1 MNTFAKGN
9 LSREIKNK
17 IYTTIN
23 QLHDELDKSYE
34 LKKELNFDT
43 EFPELI
49 TNETRI
55 KLLKEFT
62 FLFKLAKNI
71 QLNNNRMSGDFPTLE
86 KKNEMLERSSAI
98 TKRCKLHFSQL
109 KRLQTENYEDNVMY
123 FTTLLRVLYSLSI
136 HHLVSGASSPHLSIS
151 H

>member
-1 MNTFAKGN
+1 MN
-9 LSREIKNK
+9 RVIKNK

-23 QLHDELDKSYE
+23 QLQDELDKSYE

-55 KLLKEFT
+55 KLLKEFI
-62 FLFKLAKNI
+62 FLFKLAK
-71 QLNNNRMSGDFPTLE
+71 
-86 KKNEMLERSSAI
+86 KNTKDKLILERSSAI

-109 KRLQTENYEDNVMY
+109 KRLETKNYEDNVMF
-123 FTTLLRVLYSLSI
+123 FTTLMRVVYSLSI
-136 HHLVSGASSPHLSIS
+136 S

>member
-1 MNTFAKGN
+1 MKG
-9 LSREIKNK
+9 IKNK

-62 FLFKLAKNI
+62 FLFKLAKN
-71 QLNNNRMSGDFPTLE
+71 LD
-86 KKNEMLERSSAI
+86 KKNEMIERTSAI

-109 KRLQTENYEDNVMY
+109 KRLETKNYEDNVVY
-123 FTTLLRVLYSLSI
+123 FTTLLRVLYSLFYL
-136 HHLVSGASSPHLSIS
+136 H
-151 H
+151 

>member
-1 MNTFAKGN
+1 MKQ
-9 LSREIKNK
+9 IKNK

-34 LKKELNFDT
+34 LKKELDFDT

-55 KLLKEFT
+55 KLLKEFI
-62 FLFKLAKNI
+62 FLFKLAK
-71 QLNNNRMSGDFPTLE
+71 
-86 KKNEMLERSSAI
+86 KNTKDKLILERSSDI

-109 KRLQTENYEDNVMY
+109 KRLGTKNYEDNVLY
-123 FTTLLRVLYSLSI
+123 FTTLMRVLYSLSI
-136 HHLVSGASSPHLSIS
+136 S

>member
-1 MNTFAKGN
+1 MYNMKV
-9 LSREIKNK
+9 IKNK

-55 KLLKEFT
+55 KIIKEF
-62 FLFKLAKNI
+62 I
-71 QLNNNRMSGDFPTLE
+71 E
-86 KKNEMLERSSAI
+86 
-98 TKRCKLHFSQL
+98 
-109 KRLQTENYEDNVMY
+109 Y
-123 FTTLLRVLYSLSI
+123 LYKEI
-136 HHLVSGASSPHLSIS
+136 ISPIF
-151 H
+151 

>member
-1 MNTFAKGN
+1 MN
-9 LSREIKNK
+9 REIKNK

-55 KLLKEFT
+55 KIIKEFIEIY
-62 FLFKLAKNI
+62 KLAKKNTKDKLI
-71 QLNNNRMSGDFPTLE
+71 LERMS
-86 KKNEMLERSSAI
+86 NI
-98 TKRCKLHFSQL
+98 TKKCKLHFSQL
-109 KRLQTENYEDNVMY
+109 KRLKTKNYEDNVKY
-123 FTTLLRVLYSLSI
+123 FTILLRVLFSLST
-136 HHLVSGASSPHLSIS
+136 S